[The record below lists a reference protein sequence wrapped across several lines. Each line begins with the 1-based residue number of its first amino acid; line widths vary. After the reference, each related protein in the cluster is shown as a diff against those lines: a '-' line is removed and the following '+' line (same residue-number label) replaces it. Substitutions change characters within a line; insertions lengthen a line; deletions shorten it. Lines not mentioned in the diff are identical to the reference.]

1 MHNKLSFMIQGGDF
15 TKGIGGDKNNIFY
28 IVNFSIQ
35 SYPIFAQV
43 ESSGDYDIYFSI
55 ILFF

>member
-1 MHNKLSFMIQGGDF
+1 MIQGGDF
-15 TKGIGGDKNNIFY
+15 TQGIGGDKNNIFY